1 MKILSNLSL
10 LIEFIYLYQI
20 SGLKMN
26 MDIHASTSA
35 ATTST
40 QVIIPPSKVPIISSI
55 SSYSEINN
63 SNKHFLPFDSLQA
76 HDINEELRQNAVLTI
91 SSYLP
96 KFDSVGHNILSA
108 NYKFIYSILHNDLLT
123 PELKKMIILDSIKLA
138 QMGDD
143 FGSQILQMYYN
154 LVDKFL

>member
-1 MKILSNLSL
+1 
-10 LIEFIYLYQI
+10 
-20 SGLKMN
+20 MN
-26 MDIHASTSA
+26 VHASTAA
-35 ATTST
+35 ATTGK
-40 QVIIPPSKVPIISSI
+40 QIIIPPPKVPIIPPI
-55 SSYSEINN
+55 SSYTEIHNN
-63 SNKHFLPFDSLQA
+63 NNEHFLPFDSLDF
-76 HDINEELRQNAVLTI
+76 HNINEELRQNAVLTI

-108 NYKFIYSILHNDLLT
+108 NYKFIYSILHNELLT

-143 FGSQILQMYYN
+143 FGSQILQIYYN